1 MDRLHPDNS
10 SAFSVMP
17 FSNPSFMPPTKQP
30 FKCNYCGDTSATIEE
45 IRTHHA
51 FLHSHL
57 SESFINLR
65 DEALASLHKSSSG
78 SQNITPEASS
88 PHLPASFQNSQLPD
102 TISRLSLLSNV
113 KTPFIKNKAR
123 KSFPIKFLQKRQI
136 ATKST
141 AGRLQ
146 LVHRD
151 DLKRLSTESAAERD
165 TKTCETGLLICNN
178 ESSTDNKDDDDNI
191 EANPLDL
198 NEIYADFNLLGNSRT
213 RLTVTQYSA
222 LVNIKPQVVVKKFHS
237 L

>member
-1 MDRLHPDNS
+1 MDRLHPDNNT
-10 SAFSVMP
+10 AFSVMP

-57 SESFINLR
+57 TESFINLR

-78 SQNITPEASS
+78 AQNITLQEFS
-88 PHLPASFQNSQLPD
+88 PHLSASPQTSQLPD
-102 TISRLSLLSNV
+102 TIFHSSLLTNV
-113 KTPFIKNKAR
+113 KGPFIKNSAR
-123 KSFPIKFLQKRQI
+123 KSFPIKFSHKRQI

-146 LVHRD
+146 LIRRD
-151 DLKRLSTESAAERD
+151 ELKRSSTENAVDTSTCGSRPLISSNEFSIDNEQNEAE
-165 TKTCETGLLICNN
+165 
-178 ESSTDNKDDDDNI
+178 
-191 EANPLDL
+191 PLNL
-198 NEIYADFNLLGNSRT
+198 NQIYADFNLLGNSRT

-222 LVNIKPQVVVKKFHS
+222 LVNIKPLVVVKKIYP